1 MGLYNKFADIYQRG
15 PYLRF
20 SQILVE
26 TVLPE
31 YLEELGVTPKKVL
44 DIACG
49 EGSFA
54 VGMAKLGY
62 EVTGVDQSPQMI
74 ALAESRAAEEGVL
87 ADFFVEDMR
96 SIPFFNEFDLVTCFF
111 DSLNYMLTI
120 KDLQEAFQNAYQA
133 LKPGGFFIFDMNTI
147 FGLAVEWMQAKTYVQ
162 NEADDFI
169 EIHRQEYDY
178 ENQIAT
184 MHITIFK
191 QQGELWERIDE
202 AHHERGYPIADLQY
216 LLTQMGFE
224 ISGMYGSLRKRTEV
238 NTNSPRVWFINRK
251 PG

>member
-31 YLEELGVTPKKVL
+31 YLEELGIAPEKVL

-74 ALAESRAAEEGVL
+74 ALAESRAAEEDMSVK
-87 ADFFVEDMR
+87 FFVEDMR

-120 KDLQEAFQNAYQA
+120 KDLQEAFQKAYQA
-133 LKPGGFFIFDMNTI
+133 LKPGGFYIFDMNTI
-147 FGLAVEWMQAKTYVQ
+147 FGLAVEWMQAKTYIQ

-191 QQGELWERIDE
+191 QQGDLWERIDE

-216 LLTQMGFE
+216 LLSQLGFE
-224 ISGMYGSLRKRTEV
+224 ITGMFGNLRKRTDV
-238 NTNSPRVWFINRK
+238 NTNSPRVWFVARK
-251 PG
+251 PN

>member
-20 SQILVE
+20 SQVLVE

-31 YLEELGVTPKKVL
+31 YLEELGIVPKKVL

-74 ALAESRAAEEGVL
+74 ALAESRAVEEDVSVE
-87 ADFFVEDMR
+87 FFVEDMR
-96 SIPFFNEFDLVTCFF
+96 SVPFFNEFDLVTCFF

-133 LKPGGFFIFDMNTI
+133 LKPGGFLIFDMNTI

-191 QQGELWERIDE
+191 QRGALWERIDE

-238 NTNSPRVWFINRK
+238 NSNSPRVWFVNRK

>member
-20 SQILVE
+20 SQVLVE

-31 YLEELGVTPKKVL
+31 YLEELGIVPKKVL

-62 EVTGVDQSPQMI
+62 EVIGIDQSPQMI
-74 ALAESRAAEEGVL
+74 ALAESRAAEEGALV
-87 ADFFVEDMR
+87 DFFVEDMR

-191 QQGELWERIDE
+191 EQGALWERIDE

-238 NTNSPRVWFINRK
+238 NSNSPRVWFVNRK